1 MAGVSR
7 FDCFPSDYLN
17 GLIGLTADEIAVYT
31 VILMMQYDRGAPVKY
46 EGREREIS
54 VRAGMSRGRL
64 GKAVAGLLD
73 YGKLI
78 SESGC
83 LHNARAAKEIEK
95 ICEKIEKN
103 RENSAKGGEANKQNF
118 EGKHNKNNGGTEPN
132 GYPTGYPKHSP
143 IPRPPSPVQL
153 EGSLTASCPKRVRT
167 QYPEDFE
174 EFWKGYPTDPNMSK
188 KEALEAWK
196 RIGADQRVLA
206 LKSLASFNLY
216 CRQNPD
222 YRPIHAN
229 RYLLKNRAEGHLEAA
244 QKIEKINER
253 VFVLKDSPPW
263 KAWEKAK
270 GKKIFAYE
278 SKTHGGM
285 GAHFETE
292 WPAVSQQGAA

>member
-31 VILMMQYDRGAPVKY
+31 VVLMMQYDRGAPVKY

-73 YGKLI
+73 HGKLI

-83 LHNARAAKEIEK
+83 LHNARAANEIAK
-95 ICEKIEKN
+95 ICDKITKN
-103 RENSAKGGEANKQNF
+103 RENSAKGGESNKRNF
-118 EGKHNKNNGGTEPN
+118 NTKRNEINDRTEPV
-132 GYPTGYPKHSP
+132 GYPMGYPNDSP
-143 IPRPPSPVQL
+143 IPRPPSPVLL

-167 QYPEDFE
+167 EYPNDFE
-174 EFWKGYPTDPNMSK
+174 EFWKGYPTDANMSK
-188 KEALEAWK
+188 KEALAAWK
-196 RIGADQRVLA
+196 RIGADQRALA
-206 LKSLASFNLY
+206 LKSLPSFNLY

-244 QKIEKINER
+244 QKIEKINDQ
-253 VFVLKDSPPW
+253 VFVLKDSPAW
-263 KAWEKAK
+263 KAWEKAR
-270 GKKIFAYE
+270 GRKIFAHE
-278 SKTHGGM
+278 SKSHGGM
-285 GAHFETE
+285 GAYFETE
-292 WPAVSQQGAA
+292 WPAANQMGAA